1 MHSAIKQL
9 RESGGVREIRSL
21 VTRLLPNHD
30 LTYHEGGAKTTA
42 TALRNHRDLL
52 STLYWA
58 APVEV
63 QQKIN
68 MMLGLVNQEISK
80 KEAYERNVRRG

>member
-1 MHSAIKQL
+1 
-9 RESGGVREIRSL
+9 
-21 VTRLLPNHD
+21 
-30 LTYHEGGAKTTA
+30 
-42 TALRNHRDLL
+42 
-52 STLYWA
+52 LYWA

-63 QQKIN
+63 QHKIN